1 LNFRSYFITTFV
13 IFSTNS
19 SHPVLNKLALLSRLL
34 FFSCIFSCTGKRYC
48 LLISHVRVVDRP
60 RKYNRDTCNKT
71 KVVVYDTRHHAA
83 CSLPGCAYN
92 LAAPITC
99 TGQLGISNQE
109 TTHKQKGK
117 KERKS
122 TTHMQRGPVAVT
134 MKRERESAR
143 PRILPRY
150 PLGSPTTEYRGPQ
163 PCVAHG
169 SCTIDSA
176 MGRDLILTR
185 TLCRITNLLSVCT
198 FTLAR
203 KNHVSFIPAIH

>member
-134 MKRERESAR
+134 MKRERERAA
-143 PRILPRY
+143 PDLAALPVR
-150 PLGSPTTEYRGPQ
+150 LADNRVQGPTALRGPRL
-163 PCVAHG
+163 VYHRFRNGEG
-169 SCTIDSA
+169 SYSY
-176 MGRDLILTR
+176 
-185 TLCRITNLLSVCT
+185 TNLV
-198 FTLAR
+198 
-203 KNHVSFIPAIH
+203 